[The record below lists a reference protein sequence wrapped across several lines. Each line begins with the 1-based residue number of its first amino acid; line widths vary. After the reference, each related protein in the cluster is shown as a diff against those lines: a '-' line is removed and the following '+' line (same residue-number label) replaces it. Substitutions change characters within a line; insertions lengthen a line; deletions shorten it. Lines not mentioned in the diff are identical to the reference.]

1 MLRLMLIINFSVVG
15 LFLKYS
21 KIILVES
28 VKSFTKNNEIVNYY
42 KDLTLHF
49 FIVVLLDFDDLFDDD
64 DLQWYKEEQDLVV
77 VYNIVNI
84 R

>member
-1 MLRLMLIINFSVVG
+1 MSMLRLMLIINFSVVG

-64 DLQWYKEEQDLVV
+64 DLQ
-77 VYNIVNI
+77 
-84 R
+84 